1 MSSSS
6 NTQSVADKVHDSLE
20 KKGNDPLMQEA
31 ESKNTS
37 QAEEV
42 HDPELEKIEA
52 KQEAQTHKLETEAQ
66 PTG

>member
-1 MSSSS
+1 M
-6 NTQSVADKVHDSLE
+6 HDSLE